1 MEEDSSKKAT
11 VAEAAHAALVT
22 DRVHTKENMVKVI
35 EKKREMFLLQ
45 MNIDIKKEEI
55 RKLEEYSHVREEGLK
70 ISEDMLEED
79 LKEFNK
85 FWTKCKEQTHQA
97 MKSSE
102 DETKRKL
109 KHTQKVAK
117 LNDKKQAVFNSTQ
130 KSEELLNEYMRY
142 KRFLDKLTPKE
153 WLDNQRR
160 RFELSQQRKGRT
172 APTQVT
178 SQYTDA
184 DLMFDS
190 DSETPDM
197 YFTDPRQLMEV
208 FGDLVEENLFL
219 IQNIQEQEHALEE
232 AKHMLTNF
240 ERESNVKLTTLR
252 ENEDRMQKG
261 IEDKDHQCELMQE
274 RLKKSVMSENS
285 ALPNLKEL
293 EDKIREVYSSSVD
306 ETAAG
311 SLSMLTNIEQ
321 SIDSHLSLFN
331 EITRLD
337 AAYISNEG
345 RKREKQRREDAHIKT
360 REAESQKAKEKSQKY
375 MERSQN
381 PAKKQ

>member
-1 MEEDSSKKAT
+1 M
-11 VAEAAHAALVT
+11 AEAAHAALVT

-97 MKSSE
+97 MKNAE
-102 DETKRKL
+102 DETKRKI
-109 KHTQKVAK
+109 KHTQKVGK
-117 LNDKKQAVFNSTQ
+117 LNDKKQAVFNATQ
-130 KSEELLNEYMRY
+130 KNEELLNEYMRY

-153 WLDNQRR
+153 WLDGQRQR
-160 RFELSQQRKGRT
+160 YEVSMARKGRT

-178 SQYTDA
+178 SQFTDT
-184 DLMFDS
+184 DLMYDS
-190 DSETPDM
+190 DTDTPDM
-197 YFTDPRQLMEV
+197 YFHDPHQLMEI

-232 AKHMLTNF
+232 AKHTLTNF
-240 ERESNVKLTTLR
+240 ERESNVKLTTIQENKERMLR
-252 ENEDRMQKG
+252 G
-261 IEDKDHQCELMQE
+261 IEDKEHECELLQE
-274 RLKKSVMSENS
+274 RLDKSRMSENNANPS
-285 ALPNLKEL
+285 LEEL
-293 EDKIREVYSSSVD
+293 EGEIRKVHNSSAEEGID
-306 ETAAG
+306 G
-311 SLSMLTNIEQ
+311 SLSMLTGIER
-321 SIDSHLSLFN
+321 SIDYHLSLFT
-331 EITRLD
+331 EISRVNS
-337 AAYISNEG
+337 AYIAEEG
-345 RKREKQRREDAHIKT
+345 RKREKQRREDAHVKA
-360 REAESQKAKEKSQKY
+360 REIESEKAKDKSRKY